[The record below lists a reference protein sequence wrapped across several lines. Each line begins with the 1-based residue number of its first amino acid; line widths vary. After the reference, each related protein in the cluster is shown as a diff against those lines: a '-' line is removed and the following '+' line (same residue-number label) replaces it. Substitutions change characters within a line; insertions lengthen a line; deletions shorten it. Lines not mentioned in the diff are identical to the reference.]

1 MTSQRGFTLLELL
14 VSVAL
19 LALLTT
25 ILFEGLRLGTHH
37 LGQQSN
43 RLDRASRIAL
53 AQNFLRTQLA
63 DARPVTAPAAA
74 QQTIVFDGRPDG
86 IEFVS
91 VAPESVAVGGLQA
104 LSVDFDKGTG
114 ATGGELLLRWRL
126 YGGTSPA
133 VASSVHDTLLLDHVR
148 SAEFAYFGADTPN
161 QPSAWHMTWQ
171 DMAYLPSLVR
181 LSLEFSDAQRMPE
194 LVVALR
200 LSPAGGTS
208 PLAPGS
214 P

>member
-1 MTSQRGFTLLELL
+1 MISQRGFTLLELL
-14 VSVAL
+14 ISVAL
-19 LALLTT
+19 LVLLTT

-37 LGQQSN
+37 LGQQSD

-53 AQNFLRTQLA
+53 AHNFLRAQLA
-63 DARPVTAPAAA
+63 DARPVITPTAAER
-74 QQTIVFDGRPDG
+74 TIVFNGRPDG

-104 LSVDFDKGTG
+104 LSVDYDKGAGT
-114 ATGGELLLRWRL
+114 TGGELLLRWRL
-126 YGGTSPA
+126 YKGTSPA
-133 VASSVHDTLLLDHVR
+133 VASNSRDTVLLDHVR
-148 SAEFAYFGADTPN
+148 SAEFAYFGATSPD

-181 LSLEFSDAQRMPE
+181 LSLEFSDGQRMPE
-194 LVVALR
+194 LIVALR
-200 LSPAGGTS
+200 LSAADTTS
-208 PLAPGS
+208 LQTRGS